1 MTTRHATDHAARP
14 GLTHAERA
22 RTVVAAAASLDIG
35 VLNLQN
41 PVERHA
47 VDGDGSVLFVP
58 PPGSP
63 ERHFAV
69 VRRLA
74 TPRLTAV
81 ARDLAP
87 VACADRVRATVL
99 LTGHLSPFDPAT
111 AHGQLDQLVRHLTGH
126 ESAADWD
133 GDRRPILRLRPE
145 TIQLQPDGV
154 SVPADDYAAAGP
166 DPLLGYEG
174 QWLPHLARDHA
185 DVLVAL
191 ALAADPTL
199 DGLVLGPYAVTP
211 YAVDRFGLVLRVRL
225 HGGATRDLRLD
236 FPRPAR
242 CGCDVPPAF
251 NDLLRTTLP
260 DSWPIEACGEG

>member
-1 MTTRHATDHAARP
+1 MTTDQATRSTRP
-14 GLTHAERA
+14 GLTPAERA
-22 RTVVAAAASLDIG
+22 RTVVASAASLDIG

-47 VDGDGSVLFVP
+47 VDGDGSVLFLP
-58 PPGSP
+58 PAGSP

-69 VRRLA
+69 TRRLA

-99 LTGHLSPFDPAT
+99 LTGHLSPFDPAE
-111 AHGQLDQLVRHLTGH
+111 ARGQLAALVRHLTGH
-126 ESAADWD
+126 PDPGEWNAE
-133 GDRRPILRLRPE
+133 RQPILRLRPE
-145 TIQLQPDGV
+145 VVQMLPGSV
-154 SVPADDYAAAGP
+154 AVPAEEYAASAP
-166 DPLLGYEG
+166 DPLTGYET

-185 DVLVAL
+185 EVLIAL
-191 ALAADPTL
+191 ATAHDPSL
-199 DGLVLGPYAVTP
+199 ESIALSPYAVTP
-211 YAVDRFGLVLRVRL
+211 YALDRFGLVLRVRL
-225 HGGATRDLRLD
+225 PDGSTRDLRLD

-251 NDLLRTTLP
+251 NDLLRSTLP
-260 DSWPIEACGEG
+260 PGSPVETCE